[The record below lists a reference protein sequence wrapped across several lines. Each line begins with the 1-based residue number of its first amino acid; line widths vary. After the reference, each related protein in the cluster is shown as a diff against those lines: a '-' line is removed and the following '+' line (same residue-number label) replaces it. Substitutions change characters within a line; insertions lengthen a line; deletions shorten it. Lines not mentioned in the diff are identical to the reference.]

1 VVTYTQLAERNVSF
15 QLLRTNPKLTTNIKL
30 TVDSAGDLWLNSI
43 NANEQLADQKYKR
56 FAINENSS
64 HEVNLYKF
72 YDSGKTP
79 SSIAYQVGST
89 IGKSAVAKD
98 LKDQFDFDL
107 YTSGAKYLTS
117 RQYSEKFAYFAPLY
131 LDQVVPTKFV
141 IFKIPGASNYTAGQG
156 KTLQNISVQ
165 DFATDAFKHATI
177 VKVFDLGK
185 TSKIGQYL
193 ENMAKNP
200 MFTKKPL
207 YVNHKLDGYSLYRG
221 ASISSGTYVEIPE
234 QLSTVFSRSLP
245 LLKVEEFV
253 TLGYERNKI
262 VYPKILNMEFLFD
275 DDTSNTYEFNR
286 YFGFYCNDI
295 DLEEF
300 EIDLDRMYS
309 ESAENV
315 VAVETVDQ
323 LSLSPS
329 STFTVLVTGTNLD
342 DLGIN
347 EVSFSGSGDISV
359 TGVVFSGGV
368 LTLSGTYTSFPIG
381 TQLTITANK
390 TNPITFELQSSTI
403 SDPWIELETLSVDP
417 LVNDQTLPVRYNQS
431 DDISFILTN
440 STGVK
445 FNGKAINQNLSDIN
459 HNRTSTETLF
469 FPYIKSKTGDLHLI
483 NSNDWNQNDTVV
495 TFKID
500 DVSIDLGTFFGP
512 TELVSQPTASISN
525 TDTKS
530 TVSLQFLNKP
540 NHLDRL
546 RLYHPSGSCLDVN
559 DNGGRYDEIVFVKS
573 YFSGG
578 PSSLPSGTA
587 YVVDYPAIPTI
598 NFSALDPNSVPP
610 SNTQYSPATIGT
622 QYISTINNSKWYF
635 NGTEYVEGIYG
646 SRIYVNADL
655 DISQITQAI
664 YNVAIELRD
673 SSILAVPFND
683 TVFIQS
689 REFGDTY
696 GEVKIRVIAAS
707 SSTFKINGES
717 TNSLVWADGGF
728 LSKPHAIIDIG
739 NIQKLTPLL
748 DDIVVKTNTNWSKI
762 SRVCRAVDL
771 IKNGLSDLDQ
781 EAAISYFNSYA
792 TLELVDDEVVN
803 VNYDKIE
810 IRKLFKPKIGVL
822 SMFEVMDIDFSTY
835 STRYSRNLL
844 LDLYK
849 DIYIPPNVTMLDF
862 TKYSY
867 QIVGDGD
874 IEVNGQ
880 LYDVASVGS
889 GTRPLVWQNT
899 DQLSKYTIVRGDAV
913 LIYGKKRP
921 NTTTD
926 PTSTSYPDRLD
937 LAYYDESR
945 DLIDFSGPFALKAD
959 HAYQSQQ
966 RLTYENR
973 DRYVLGNVSSEYHVY
988 LENFNKE
995 YASTGRVIPYITKWG
1010 LEDSTDSRDNPYR
1023 LNSDLMFGKD
1033 NFGPSQRETSPT
1045 PEKLTHEWFYIESE
1059 FGYLNDPKLSRY
1071 NFSYFDSPLD
1081 ISQLTTSSQYFETYF
1096 TYIPKVGEL
1105 EVDRPQ
1111 FRYSTL
1117 NKNQFTQ
1124 QYETTF
1130 KGAKFR
1136 FYEIDDFGN
1145 SIVDTTRFEDYK
1157 FSIIVKPIK
1166 EVPTVTR
1173 QPIKYRV
1180 IENTNAKAITVL
1192 IEVAIGHKGLLDQA
1206 ILNRDWS
1213 TLTGDTINQ
1222 STVFSNSFRS
1232 TQSRYSIDTTI
1243 IVSSLTTYLDLI
1255 NGTTLI
1261 PADLGKT
1268 VHIVY
1273 APVISPSSSP
1283 IALYSSIISSAGTS
1297 VYADVTNGIISN
1309 GDRLGERAYTS
1320 VTQAIPLILNQG
1332 TYPCVRIQSEFQD
1345 AWALNTASAGSG
1357 QLDPSS
1363 GVFNNTLNGGTLAI
1377 NQISSS
1383 SSPFFTNGSID
1394 QSYKLNQLLQS
1405 GNEFKI
1411 AFGIPNSSYSD
1422 VIYSVSS
1429 ATTYSSGIFTIPIT
1443 YVSGGITASISNG
1456 THVLFKSNW
1465 VIPSPSDS
1473 NSSALDEFIIEHNI
1487 AYYEST
1493 VGDYRIEFS
1502 DVSNLTHSFLYFA
1515 KNKKYNNKAAAYST
1529 IKLSRGVDLST
1540 SGVNIS
1546 ATTLLPESIETRKLV
1561 GLIDYD
1567 SAADSEIEQSNIGFS
1582 PFYIIKPGQKNIL
1595 LQIENV
1601 SGPSSIPVLP
1611 TPTNLSN
1618 ITLTEDGIAGANQN
1632 LVILTQSSTKSLKTI
1647 IPTTI
1652 NLGDVISFSYAEVGV
1667 PNGTTSTWVEQTQH
1681 FQIFGGVKYF
1691 EKLFGNL
1698 SFAKFVQLLDKSQEV
1713 ISWETYTD
1721 GINLNAKKL
1730 SMEVLAADE
1739 ISKSTIV
1746 KISQESVQ
1754 SGQINQI
1761 AGVTLSE
1768 VNSQAYSVNRYSGE
1782 YDIITRPI
1790 AGFKYNFTINEN
1802 DLTSANVCLNP
1813 NVENFFIL
1821 PEFEFVK
1828 YSKTSILD
1836 LENSQN
1842 YSAEYPLIDETPID
1856 RTSLNVLSSSWDYN
1870 YHFEYSQK
1878 NSFSRIPGSRRVTE
1892 DYSFV
1897 SKLINVPSGFTIESF
1912 TSLEVNNANFLTS
1925 TATNANLE
1933 YSIFGNELRFK
1944 FNITDL
1950 ITKHLSDNGL
1960 RAEFQKFFKDDA
1972 GNQISK
1978 SIEFL
1983 GDLTFEQYLAQY
1995 CSTNL
2000 IKLYS
2005 IDSFEFYS
2013 LNDSTIPNNL
2023 INFIQLDY
2031 DLLGDLGYLLV
2042 RNVKIN
2048 NTKSNLVEGSILIKP
2063 NTGIKLVPKI
2073 KIKFI

>member
-1 VVTYTQLAERNVSF
+1 MVTYTQLAERNVSF

-30 TVDSAGDLWLNSI
+30 TVDSGGDLWLNSI

-56 FAINENSS
+56 FAINENSN
-64 HEVNLYKF
+64 HEINLYKF
-72 YDSGKTP
+72 YDNGKTP
-79 SSIAYQVGST
+79 SSIAYHVGST
-89 IGKSAVAKD
+89 ISKNAVAKD

-117 RQYSEKFAYFAPLY
+117 RQYSEKFSYLAPLY

-165 DFATDAFKHATI
+165 EFATDAFKNSTI

-207 YVNHKLDGYSLYRG
+207 YVNHKADGYSLYRG

-234 QLSTVFSRSLP
+234 QLSTVFSRALP

-262 VYPKILNMEFLFD
+262 VYPKILNMEFLFND
-275 DDTSNTYEFNR
+275 STSNDYEFNR

-309 ESAENV
+309 ESSENV
-315 VAVETVDQ
+315 VAIETVGQ

-329 STFTVLVTGTNLD
+329 STFTLSVTGTNLD
-342 DLGIN
+342 DLGVTNI
-347 EVSFSGSGDISV
+347 SFSGSGNISV
-359 TGVVFSGGV
+359 TNAVFNSGV
-368 LTLSGTYTSFPIG
+368 LTISGTYTNFPQG
-381 TQLTITANK
+381 TQLTITANNI
-390 TNPITFELQSSTI
+390 NPIKFELQSSTI
-403 SDPWIELETLSVDP
+403 SDPWVELETLVFDP
-417 LVNDQTLPVRYNQS
+417 SVNDQELPVKYSQS
-431 DDISFILTN
+431 DDISLILTN

-445 FNGKAINQNLSDIN
+445 LNGKAIGQNLSDIN
-459 HNRTSTETLF
+459 QNRTSTETLF
-469 FPYIKSKTGDLHLI
+469 FPYIKAKTGDLHLI
-483 NSNDWNQNDTVV
+483 NSNDWHQSNTLA

-500 DVSIDLGTFFGP
+500 DVSVDLGTFFGP
-512 TELVSQPTASISN
+512 TDLISQPTASISKD
-525 TDTKS
+525 DTKS
-530 TVSLQFLNKP
+530 TVALQFINAP
-540 NHLDRL
+540 DHLDRL

-559 DNGGRYDEIVFVKS
+559 DSGGRYDEIVFVKS
-573 YFSGG
+573 YFTGG
-578 PSSLPSGTA
+578 PLSLLPTGTP
-587 YVVDYPAIPTI
+587 YVIDYPTIPTVT
-598 NFSALDPNSVPP
+598 FAALNPNSV
-610 SNTQYSPATIGT
+610 SPATIGT
-622 QYISTINNSKWYF
+622 QYVSTINNSKWYF
-635 NGTEYVEGIYG
+635 NGTSYIEGVYG

-664 YNVAIELRD
+664 YGVTIQLRD
-673 SSILAVPFND
+673 SSIIAVPFND
-683 TVFIQS
+683 TIFIQS

-696 GEVKIRVIAAS
+696 GELKIRVIAAS
-707 SSTFKINGES
+707 SATFKINGTS
-717 TNSLVWADGGF
+717 TSSLVWADGGF

-739 NIQKLTPLL
+739 NIDKLTPLL
-748 DDIVVKTNTNWSKI
+748 DDIVVKTDTNWSKI

-771 IKNGLSDLDQ
+771 VKNGLSDTDQ
-781 EAAISYFNSYA
+781 ATAISYFNNYA
-792 TLELVDDEVVN
+792 TIELVDDEVVN

-822 SMFEVMDIDFSTY
+822 SIFEIMDIDFSTY

-849 DIYIPPNVTMLDF
+849 DIYIPANVTMLDF

-874 IEVNGQ
+874 IDVNGQ
-880 LYDVASVGS
+880 LYDIASVGA

-899 DQLSKYTIVRGDAV
+899 NKLSKYTVVRGDAI

-921 NTTTD
+921 NTTTN
-926 PTSTSYPDRLD
+926 PISTAYPDRLD

-945 DLIDFSGPFALKAD
+945 DLIDFSGPFALKAG

-966 RLTYENR
+966 NLTYENR
-973 DRYVLGNVSSEYHVY
+973 DRYVLGNVSSEYNVY
-988 LENFNKE
+988 LENFNKD
-995 YASTGRVIPYITKWG
+995 YTSTGRVIPYITKWG
-1010 LEDSTDSRDNPYR
+1010 LEDSTDGRDNPYR

-1033 NFGPSQRETSPT
+1033 NFGPSHRETSPT

-1059 FGYLNDPKLSRY
+1059 FGYLNDPKLARY
-1071 NFSYFDSPLD
+1071 NFSYFDSPID
-1081 ISQLTTSSQYFETYF
+1081 VDQLTGSTQYFETYF
-1096 TYIPKVGEL
+1096 TYIPKVDGF

-1111 FRYSTL
+1111 FRYSIL
-1117 NKNQFTQ
+1117 NKNQFTK

-1145 SIVDTTRFEDYK
+1145 SIIDTTRFEDYK
-1157 FSIIVKPIK
+1157 FSVLLKPVKEI
-1166 EVPTVTR
+1166 PTTTR

-1180 IENTNAKAITVL
+1180 IENTNAKSVTVL
-1192 IEVAIGHKGLLDQA
+1192 IEIAIGHKAMLDNS
-1206 ILNRDWS
+1206 ILTTDWS
-1213 TLTGDTINQ
+1213 TSTGDLINQ
-1222 STVFSNSFRS
+1222 TSLFSNSFRS
-1232 TQSRYSIDTTI
+1232 TQTKYSIDLTI
-1243 IVSSLTTYLDLI
+1243 TVSSLTTYLNLI
-1255 NGTTLI
+1255 NGNTLI
-1261 PADLGKT
+1261 AADLGQT

-1283 IALYSSIISSAGTS
+1283 IALYSSIIASPGST
-1297 VYADVTNGIISN
+1297 VYSDVSNGLIAN
-1309 GDRLGERAYTS
+1309 GDRLGERTYANVS
-1320 VTQAIPLILNQG
+1320 QAIPLTLNQG
-1332 TYPCVRIQSEFQD
+1332 TYPCVIIQSEFQD
-1345 AWALNTASAGSG
+1345 SWALNTTAAGPG

-1363 GVFNNTLNGGTLAI
+1363 AAFNNTLNGGTLAI
-1377 NQISSS
+1377 NQVSAASSS
-1383 SSPFFTNGSID
+1383 FFTNGAIN
-1394 QSYKLNQLLQS
+1394 QSYKLNQILQS
-1405 GNEFKI
+1405 GNSFKI
-1411 AFGIPNSSYSD
+1411 AYGIANLSYEE
-1422 VIYSVSS
+1422 VVYTASS
-1429 ATTYSSGIFTIPIT
+1429 AVTYTAGVFTIPIT
-1443 YVSGGITASISNG
+1443 YVNGGIAASITNG
-1456 THVLFKSNW
+1456 TAVLFKSNW
-1465 VIPSPSDS
+1465 VVPSPVDS
-1473 NSSALDEFIIEHNI
+1473 NSTAFAEFSIEHNV
-1487 AYYEST
+1487 AYYDSIF
-1493 VGDYRIEFS
+1493 GDYRIEFS

-1540 SGVNIS
+1540 SGINIS
-1546 ATTLLPESIETRKLV
+1546 TSTLLPESIETRKLV
-1561 GLIDYD
+1561 GLQDYD
-1567 SAADSEIEQSNIGFS
+1567 STADSEIEQSNIGFS
-1582 PFYIIKPGQKNIL
+1582 PFYIIKPGQKSIVV
-1595 LQIENV
+1595 QIETV
-1601 SGPSSIPVLP
+1601 SGPSNTPVLP
-1611 TPTNLSN
+1611 TLANLAN

-1632 LVILTQSSTKSLKTI
+1632 LVILSQSSTKSLKTI
-1647 IPTTI
+1647 IPATI
-1652 NLGDVISFSYAEVGV
+1652 NLGDIVSFSYADPGI
-1667 PNGTTSTWVEQTQH
+1667 PNGTTSTWVDQAQQ

-1691 EKLFGNL
+1691 DKLFGNL
-1698 SFAKFVQLLDKSQEV
+1698 SFAKFVQLLDQSQDV

-1730 SMEVLAADE
+1730 SMEVIAADE
-1739 ISKSTIV
+1739 ILKSTIV

-1782 YDIITRPI
+1782 YDIITRPT
-1790 AGFKYNFTINEN
+1790 AGFKYNFSINGN

-1813 NVENFFIL
+1813 HVENFFVI

-1828 YSKTSILD
+1828 YAKTSILD

-1842 YSAEYPLIDETPID
+1842 YSAEYPLIGETPID
-1856 RTSLNVLSSSWDYN
+1856 RTSLNILSSSWDYN

-1878 NSFSRIPGSRRVTE
+1878 STFSRIPGSRRVTE
-1892 DYSFV
+1892 DYSFI
-1897 SKLINVPSGFTIESF
+1897 SKLINVPAGFTIESF
-1912 TSLEVNNANFLTS
+1912 TALEVDNPTFLTS
-1925 TATNANLE
+1925 TATSANLE
-1933 YSIFGNELRFK
+1933 YSIFGNDVRFK
-1944 FNITDL
+1944 LNMVDL
-1950 ITKHLSDNGL
+1950 IAKHLSDNGL
-1960 RAEFQKFFKDDA
+1960 RSEFQKFFKDA
-1972 GNQISK
+1972 TGNLITTST
-1978 SIEFL
+1978 EFL

-1995 CSTNL
+1995 CATNL

-2005 IDSFEFYS
+2005 IESFEFYS

-2023 INFIQLDY
+2023 INFIQVDY
-2031 DLLGDLGYLLV
+2031 DLLGDLGYSLI
-2042 RNVKIN
+2042 RNIKIN

-2063 NTGIKLVPKI
+2063 NTGVKLVPKI

>member
-1 VVTYTQLAERNVSF
+1 MVTYTQLAERNVSF

-30 TVDSAGDLWLNSI
+30 TVDSGGDLWFNSI
-43 NANEQLADQKYKR
+43 DANEQLANQKYKR

-72 YDSGKTP
+72 YDNGKTP
-79 SSIAYQVGST
+79 ASIAYQVGST
-89 IGKSAVAKD
+89 IGKNAVAKD

-117 RQYSEKFAYFAPLY
+117 RQYLEKFSYLAPLY

-141 IFKIPGASNYTAGQG
+141 IFKIPGPSNYTAGQG

-165 DFATDAFKHATI
+165 DFATEAFKHSTI

-207 YVNHKLDGYSLYRG
+207 YVNHKIDGYSLYRG

-234 QLSTVFSRSLP
+234 QLSTVFSRALP
-245 LLKVEEFV
+245 LLKVDEFI

-275 DDTSNTYEFNR
+275 DITSDPYDFNR

-300 EIDLDRMYS
+300 EIDLDRMYAESS
-309 ESAENV
+309 EQV

-329 STFTVLVTGTNLD
+329 STFSLQVTGTNLD
-342 DLGIN
+342 DLGVNNI
-347 EVSFSGSGDISV
+347 SFSDSVNISV
-359 TGVVFSGGV
+359 TGVTFNSGV
-368 LTLSGTYTSFPIG
+368 LTISGTYINFPSSV
-381 TQLTITANK
+381 QLTITANNI
-390 TNPITFELQSSTI
+390 NPIKFELQSSTI
-403 SDPWIELETLSVDP
+403 SDPWVELDTLIFDP
-417 LVNDQTLPVRYNQS
+417 LVNDQVLPVRYNQS
-431 DDISFILTN
+431 DDISLTLTN

-445 FNGKAINQNLSDIN
+445 LNGKSIGQNLSDIN
-459 HNRTSTETLF
+459 QNRTSTETLF
-469 FPYIKSKTGDLHLI
+469 FPYIKGKTGDLHLI
-483 NSNDWNQNDTVV
+483 NSNDWNQIDTLV

-500 DVSIDLGTFFGP
+500 NVSVDLGTFFGP
-512 TELVSQPTASISN
+512 TDLISQPTSSIS
-525 TDTKS
+525 TIDTKS
-530 TVSLQFLNKP
+530 TVALQFVNKP
-540 NHLDRL
+540 AHLDRL
-546 RLYHPSGSCLDVN
+546 RIYHPSGSCLDVN
-559 DNGGRYDEIVFVKS
+559 DLGGRYDEIVFVKS
-573 YFSGG
+573 YFTGG
-578 PSSLPSGTA
+578 PSSLPTETA
-587 YVVDYPAIPTI
+587 YVVDYPTIPTVS
-598 NFSALDPNSVPP
+598 FSALDPNAVPP
-610 SNTQYSPATIGT
+610 SNSQYSPATIGA
-622 QYISTINNSKWYF
+622 QYISSINNSKWYF
-635 NGTEYVEGIYG
+635 DGTQYVEGVYG

-655 DISQITQAI
+655 DINQITQAI
-664 YNVAIELRD
+664 YNVVIELRD
-673 SSILAVPFND
+673 ASIFAVPFND

-689 REFGDTY
+689 LKFGDTY
-696 GEVKIRVIAAS
+696 GELKIKVITAT

-739 NIQKLTPLL
+739 NIEKLTPLL
-748 DDIVVKTNTNWSKI
+748 DDVVVKTNTNWSKI
-762 SRVCRAVDL
+762 SRVCRAADL
-771 IKNGLSDLDQ
+771 IKNGLSDEDQ
-781 EAAISYFNSYA
+781 TNAINYFNTYA

-822 SMFEVMDIDFSTY
+822 SIFEVLDLDFSTY

-849 DIYIPPNVTMLDF
+849 DIYIPPNVTLLDF

-867 QIVGDGD
+867 QIIGDGD
-874 IEVNGQ
+874 IEINGQ
-880 LYDVASVGS
+880 LYDAASVG
-889 GTRPLVWQNT
+889 TAARPLVWQNT
-899 DQLSKYTIVRGDAV
+899 DQLSKYSVVRGDAI

-921 NTTTD
+921 NTTID
-926 PTSTSYPDRLD
+926 PTSTVYPDRLD
-937 LAYYDESR
+937 LAYYDESN

-966 RLTYENR
+966 SLTYGNR

-1033 NFGPSQRETSPT
+1033 NFGPSHRETSPT
-1045 PEKLTHEWFYIESE
+1045 PEKMTHEWFYIESD
-1059 FGYLNDPKLSRY
+1059 FGYLNDPKLARY
-1071 NFSYFDSPLD
+1071 NFSYFDSPID
-1081 ISQLTTSSQYFETYF
+1081 VNQLTSSSQYFETYF
-1096 TYIPKVGEL
+1096 TYIPKVDGF

-1111 FRYSTL
+1111 FRYSIL
-1117 NKNQFTQ
+1117 NKNQFTK

-1145 SIVDTTRFEDYK
+1145 LIVDTTRFEDYK
-1157 FSIIVKPIK
+1157 FSVLVKPIK
-1166 EVPTVTR
+1166 EVPTTAR

-1192 IEVAIGHKGLLDQA
+1192 IEIAIGHKAMLDST
-1206 ILNRDWS
+1206 ILTANWS
-1213 TLTGDTINQ
+1213 VPTGDLIDQT
-1222 STVFSNSFRS
+1222 TVFNNTFRKMP
-1232 TQSRYSIDTTI
+1232 TRYSIDRTI
-1243 IVSSLTTYLDLI
+1243 TVSSLTTYLNLI
-1255 NGTTLI
+1255 NGATLI
-1261 PADLGKT
+1261 PADLGET

-1273 APVISPSSSP
+1273 APVISPSSAPVAVS
-1283 IALYSSIISSAGTS
+1283 SSIIASAGSS
-1297 VYADVTNGIISN
+1297 VYEDVNNGLIAN
-1309 GDRLGERAYTS
+1309 GDRLGERTYAN
-1320 VTQAIPLILNQG
+1320 VTQALPLILNQG
-1332 TYPCVRIQSEFQD
+1332 TYPSVRIQSEFQD
-1345 AWALNTASAGSG
+1345 SWTLNTASAGAG

-1363 GVFNNTLNGGTLAI
+1363 GVFNNTLSGGTLAI
-1377 NQISSS
+1377 NQISTSS
-1383 SSPFFTNGSID
+1383 SSFFTNGSID

-1411 AFGIPNSSYSD
+1411 AYGIANSSYQD
-1422 VIYSVSS
+1422 VIYSVASS
-1429 ATTYSSGIFTIPIT
+1429 VTYSSGVFTIPIS
-1443 YVSGGITASISNG
+1443 YVSGGISTSITNG
-1456 THVLFKSNW
+1456 TAVLFKANW
-1465 VIPSPSDS
+1465 IVPSTIDS
-1473 NSSALDEFIIEHNI
+1473 NSTAVDEFSVEHNLS
-1487 AYYEST
+1487 YYDS
-1493 VGDYRIEFS
+1493 VSGDYRIEFS

-1515 KNKKYNNKAAAYST
+1515 KNKKYNNRAAAYST

-1540 SGVNIS
+1540 SGINVSTIS
-1546 ATTLLPESIETRKLV
+1546 LLPESIETRKLV
-1561 GLIDYD
+1561 GLLDYD
-1567 SAADSEIEQSNIGFS
+1567 SSADSEIEQSNIGFS
-1582 PFYIIKPGQKNIL
+1582 PFYVIKPGQKNIV

-1601 SGPSSIPVLP
+1601 SGPSSVPVLP

-1632 LVILTQSSTKSLKTI
+1632 LVVLTQIPTKSLKTV
-1647 IPTTI
+1647 IPATI
-1652 NLGDVISFSYAEVGV
+1652 NLGDTVSFSYSEVGI
-1667 PNGTTSTWVEQTQH
+1667 PNGTTSTWVDQAQH

-1721 GINLNAKKL
+1721 GINLNAKKI
-1730 SMEVLAADE
+1730 SMEVLTADE

-1746 KISQESVQ
+1746 KISQEAVQ

-1790 AGFKYNFTINEN
+1790 AGFKYNFSINEN
-1802 DLTSANVCLNP
+1802 DLTSANACLNP
-1813 NVENFFIL
+1813 HVENFFIL

-1828 YSKTSILD
+1828 YSRTSILD

-1842 YSAEYPLIDETPID
+1842 YSAEYPLIGETPID
-1856 RTSLNVLSSSWDYN
+1856 RTSLNILSSSWDYN

-1878 NSFSRIPGSRRVTE
+1878 SSFSRIPGSRRVTE

-1897 SKLINVPSGFTIESF
+1897 SKLINVPNSFTIESF
-1912 TSLEVNNANFLTS
+1912 TTLEVTNSNFLTS
-1925 TATNANLE
+1925 TATSANLE
-1933 YSIFGNELRFK
+1933 YSIFGNEVRFK
-1944 FNITDL
+1944 LNISDL

-1960 RAEFQKFFKDDA
+1960 RSEFQKFFKDES
-1972 GNQISK
+1972 GGQITTST
-1978 SIEFL
+1978 EFL

-2023 INFIQLDY
+2023 VNFIQLDY
-2031 DLLGDLGYLLV
+2031 DLLGDLGYILV